1 MGLCGRKL
9 KEEKKTIIIS
19 SHILQELSELC
30 TSVGVIDHGKMVVRG
45 TVDEI
50 MLHLNAS
57 NPIQIHIN
65 DGVQKAINVLK
76 NESKVKNISISDKD
90 ISIGFLGSE
99 DDEAELLKKLIS
111 NDIKLSSFARQSGNI
126 EEIFMKATEKRE
138 VLGDEDKDKSG
149 IW

>member
-1 MGLCGRKL
+1 M

-99 DDEAELLKKLIS
+99 DDVNSIRIRLELLKKLIS

>member
-1 MGLCGRKL
+1 M
-9 KEEKKTIIIS
+9 E
-19 SHILQELSELC
+19 
-30 TSVGVIDHGKMVVRG
+30 RG